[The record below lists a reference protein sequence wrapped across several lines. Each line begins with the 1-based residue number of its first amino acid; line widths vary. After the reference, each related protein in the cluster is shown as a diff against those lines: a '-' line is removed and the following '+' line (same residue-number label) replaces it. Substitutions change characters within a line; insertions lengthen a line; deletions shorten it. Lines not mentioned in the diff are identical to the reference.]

1 MSYFI
6 CHFIGVRKISR
17 SKGLKSGQGGRS
29 FSAERKA
36 GCLGEKEKRR
46 QGGWSSTLREE
57 EAGDKVEE
65 GTAEA
70 RIYRALRYILP
81 VRN

>member
-1 MSYFI
+1 MVKEED
-6 CHFIGVRKISR
+6 HFQLREKQDVW
-17 SKGLKSGQGGRS
+17 
-29 FSAERKA
+29 
-36 GCLGEKEKRR
+36 EKEKRR
-46 QGGWSSTLREE
+46 QGGWSGTLREE

-81 VRN
+81 VRE